1 MVPTPTATSTSGTVS
16 WAASIP
22 SPFPAQTAG
31 SAPYSEPDVGC
42 SSCHY
47 GAAVGGV
54 LAQDGSD
61 VNDTAHTAAFADLA
75 NAEICGAC
83 HSRYSYTVGTYV
95 VQATATT
102 TATIQPQMAIGYPML
117 GQAYQPLST
126 FLNVATPG
134 WTPTPNPTATTAAGL
149 QIYWSYNGTT
159 TDWPSQGHAGDAG
172 QYPEWLSSK
181 HSASLVD
188 LKAATGGNPPQACL
202 QCHSAD
208 YQTAVAANAAFPGLD
223 VPVPTGSQAK
233 YGDTCVACHTP
244 HNAGQAN
251 SVFTAPGSGFD
262 TQLVGNPAN
271 PSDLCITCHTA
282 QITASNGIETVGAT
296 VHNDQKEVMQGVGAI
311 GVPNGLLVSHHIGD
325 CVDCHMPPT
334 TLQSPRVNQGGNHT
348 MEIIYPKVAASA
360 TAGGT
365 TGMPYSSCSLCH
377 SRPATSANPTPDP
390 LATGMQAIA
399 DARQSQTQ
407 SLYDQ
412 TAADLHAAGLRLGYK
427 QPAAATLAKTT
438 ASWTYSQS
446 KLNATKNSTVA
457 ADVSYVDW
465 LNGQLN
471 TKGSAKWTAAEVL
484 WQKGYTDWT
493 YVGAEGSWGIHNG
506 PYTLLV
512 INTADNFANQVLTTP
527 QTITLKASKTHVTK
541 NTKVTFSG
549 TVLPAAS
556 GTITIQKEKSGGWL
570 KWKTAKVNSSG
581 KYSLKVKMTAKG
593 TFHFRAFMPAN
604 PPYAGGISKSI
615 KVVVKK

>member
-1 MVPTPTATSTSGTVS
+1 MQKTT
-16 WAASIP
+16 
-22 SPFPAQTAG
+22 
-31 SAPYSEPDVGC
+31 
-42 SSCHY
+42 
-47 GAAVGGV
+47 
-54 LAQDGSD
+54 
-61 VNDTAHTAAFADLA
+61 
-75 NAEICGAC
+75 
-83 HSRYSYTVGTYV
+83 
-95 VQATATT
+95 TT
-102 TATIQPQMAIGYPML
+102 TALIQPQMAIGYPML
-117 GQAYQPLST
+117 SATSTPAPLASY
-126 FLNVATPG
+126 LNIPFPG
-134 WTPTPNPTATTAAGL
+134 WTPLPNPSATTAAGL
-149 QIYWSYNGTT
+149 QIYWSYNGSSTV
-159 TDWPSQGHAGDAG
+159 WPSAGHAGDAG

-181 HSASLVD
+181 HSKSLVD
-188 LKAATGGNPPQACL
+188 LKAATGGNPPQTCL

-208 YQTAVAANAAFPGLD
+208 YRIAVQANAAYPSLNVA
-223 VPVPTGSQAK
+223 VPSGSQAQ

-244 HNAGQAN
+244 HDAGQAN
-251 SVFTAPGSGFD
+251 SVFTASGSGFD
-262 TQLVGNPAN
+262 TQLVDNPSN

-334 TLQSPRVNQGGNHT
+334 TLQSPRTNLGGNHT
-348 MEIIYPKVAASA
+348 MQIIYPDVAASA
-360 TAGGT
+360 TAAGT
-365 TGMPYSSCSLCH
+365 TGMPFSSCSQCH

-390 LATGMQAIA
+390 LATGMQKIA
-399 DARQSQTQ
+399 DARQAQTQ

-506 PYTLLV
+506 PYTLIV

-527 QTITLKASKTHVTK
+527 QTITLKVSKTHVKK

-549 TVLPAAS
+549 TVLPAAKRHHHHPEEEVRRLAEVEDRQGQLHRQVLS
-556 GTITIQKEKSGGWL
+556 QGQDDREGHVPLPGL
-570 KWKTAKVNSSG
+570 
-581 KYSLKVKMTAKG
+581 
-593 TFHFRAFMPAN
+593 H
-604 PPYAGGISKSI
+604 AG
-615 KVVVKK
+615 